1 MAYTYSKI
9 ATYTVGSGGVAS
21 IDFLNIPQTY
31 TDLVLKIS
39 SKTTGTGAQYDNG
52 YIQIN
57 GMTSS
62 SYDSIRLQGSGSAV
76 SVSAGSGV
84 GLYFRTG
91 GSGSSNTY
99 SFGSSDIYISNYT
112 NEKYKAMQGSSVHE
126 WNATEAYAEFQD
138 GTALNT
144 SPITSIKILPN
155 NGVWAQYSTFH
166 LYGIKAEV

>member
-31 TDLVLKIS
+31 TDLVLKMS

-62 SYDSIRLQGSGSAV
+62 SYNTIRFQGSGSAV
-76 SVSAGSGV
+76 FSDIGASA
-84 GLYFRTG
+84 GLYFRTS
-91 GSGSSNTY
+91 GSGGSNTY
-99 SFGSSDIYISNYT
+99 SFGNSDIYISSYSS
-112 NEKYKAMQGSSVHE
+112 EKYKSMQGSSVHE

-138 GTALNT
+138 GLALNT
-144 SPITSIKILPN
+144 SPIKSIKILPN
-155 NGVWAQYSTFH
+155 NGVWAQYSSFH